1 MQYIYEAV
9 ITPHGEGFQASFP
22 GWDGLTAEGEDFADV
37 ARNATAA
44 LQQAAND
51 ALEKRQ
57 ALPECAFD
65 AEVPEG
71 GRSII
76 ISIDA
81 LPSSVSLLLTARDA
95 SAVLGV
101 TRSRISNMLR
111 AGILEQGH
119 RDGRSTVIT
128 LRSVNNRLANP
139 RKPGRPKKLN
149 GEEDDDE

>member
-81 LPSSVSLLLTARDA
+81 LALILADQDIHHVEIFFNDL
-95 SAVLGV
+95 
-101 TRSRISNMLR
+101 ISQIDILR
-111 AGILEQGH
+111 LCI
-119 RDGRSTVIT
+119 DC
-128 LRSVNNRLANP
+128 
-139 RKPGRPKKLN
+139 KPYT
-149 GEEDDDE
+149 